1 MAHNLVK
8 FITDDDGA
16 PMEPLWHFP
25 MAIGDANRAICS
37 GHVFGEGESEAKYQV
52 KIVQRGGI
60 TCPECLSII
69 RSFKK
74 VKL

>member
-8 FITDDDGA
+8 FITDDDGET
-16 PMEPLWHFP
+16 MEPLWHFP
-25 MAIGDANRAICS
+25 MCVGDANRALCN
-37 GHVFGEGESEAKYQV
+37 GHVFGEGESSAKFAV

-60 TCPECLSII
+60 SCPVCLSILKAL
-69 RSFKK
+69 KK